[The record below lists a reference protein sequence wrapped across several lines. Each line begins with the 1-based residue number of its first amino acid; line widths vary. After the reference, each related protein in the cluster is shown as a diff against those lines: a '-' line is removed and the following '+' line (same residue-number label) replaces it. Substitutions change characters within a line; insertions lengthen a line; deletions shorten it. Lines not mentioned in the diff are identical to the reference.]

1 MTVKE
6 LEPKIIFEIFDEITK
21 VPRPSKKEEKIRQ
34 YLLDFA
40 KKHNIA
46 VKTDEIGN
54 VLMSVPATPGYE
66 NAPTVVMQGHM
77 DMVCESNDKSFD
89 FENSPIE
96 TYVDGEWVKA
106 KGTTLGAD
114 NGIGLA
120 AGMAA
125 LLDDSF
131 VHGPLEVLC
140 TVDEET
146 GLTGANNLGDGMLKD
161 GSILLNLDSE
171 EDAQLF
177 IGCAGGVDTT
187 AVFSYKRS
195 FAPTDFKY
203 FKMSVENG
211 LGGHSGTDIHLDRAN
226 ANKIVARFLFDI
238 MKKYGKDVIISEFDG
253 GNLRNAIPRAAH
265 VIFGVAVD
273 DKELIR
279 VAMNEYAAIITN
291 EYKAVEPNLE
301 LKLESVEK
309 PEYCL
314 NGETTY
320 RLVGALYACP
330 HGVQAMS
337 QDIPGMVET
346 STNLASVKMQ
356 PNNEILITTS
366 QRSSV
371 ESRKWDI
378 AHQVETVFLL
388 AGAKVSHSDGYP
400 GWAPNVNSP
409 IMAIAR
415 DAYEELYGEKPLV
428 TTMHAGLECGLFLT
442 KYPNLDMVSFGPT
455 LIGVH
460 SPMEKMHIP
469 AVQKFWK
476 HLKLILTKVADLKK

>member
-1 MTVKE
+1 
-6 LEPKIIFEIFDEITK
+6 
-21 VPRPSKKEEKIRQ
+21 
-34 YLLDFA
+34 
-40 KKHNIA
+40 
-46 VKTDEIGN
+46 
-54 VLMSVPATPGYE
+54 
-66 NAPTVVMQGHM
+66 
-77 DMVCESNDKSFD
+77 
-89 FENSPIE
+89 
-96 TYVDGEWVKA
+96 
-106 KGTTLGAD
+106 
-114 NGIGLA
+114 
-120 AGMAA
+120 MAA

-346 STNLASVKMQ
+346 STNLAAVKMQ

-388 AGAKVSHSDGYP
+388 AGAKVSHTDGYP